1 MRNIQNKFS
10 PVLQDIAL
18 AMRDSLCNDWLLLE
32 SIGQKGSRVVTCGDL
47 QQKKKSLDTKSQQIV
62 MHFHSTRQLK
72 NDHKLLRGFRA
83 QITSNSDLL
92 HRTVAST

>member
-1 MRNIQNKFS
+1 
-10 PVLQDIAL
+10 
-18 AMRDSLCNDWLLLE
+18 MRDSLCNDWLLLE

-92 HRTVAST
+92 HRTIASNVTIIKVLIC